1 MKILHYAE
9 YISIDKDKEFSKNM
23 TGYGYMVSD
32 IATSLA
38 NQDIDIDLLTFGGIT
53 NGKKYRNILILKKT
67 WSDIFLNINYK
78 YLFTNSINMI
88 KNVPKSDRKRIFL
101 SYIMFGF
108 FQKTIKNNNYNL
120 IHFHGIS
127 PASDILIRYCL
138 KNNIK
143 FIVTLHGLNS
153 FSKSI
158 KINSYYTE
166 VEKNFLKIAS
176 SQKIPVT
183 LISQGIK
190 KDIKSFLQV
199 KNMENFDV
207 VTNGCD
213 IKIKQTEYI
222 FNISEK
228 YNIKPNRKIALCIG
242 NFTKNKNQI
251 QVVKAYS
258 KLEQKDKDRFVIL
271 FLGNPNGDKEVKEFI
286 DTMQLSDDLIIC
298 STIPKNKIYNY
309 YAQADFTILAS
320 IQEGFGLSIIEGFV
334 YGLPSLTFNDL
345 NAITDIYNK
354 RVMITLKNRDDMT
367 LSHGMRD
374 MLNKT
379 WDKNIIKEYSSKFS
393 LEKMANKY
401 INLYKGLL

>member
-1 MKILHYAE
+1 MKILHYSE
-9 YISIDKDKEFSKNM
+9 YISIDGDKEFSKNI

-32 IATSLA
+32 IASSLP
-38 NQDIDIDLLTFGGIT
+38 NQGVDIDLLTFGGIT
-53 NGKKYRNILILKKT
+53 NGKKYHNISILKKT

-101 SYIMFGF
+101 SYVMFGF
-108 FQKTIKNNNYNL
+108 FQKTIKKNNYSL

-158 KINSYYTE
+158 KVSDFYNK
-166 VEKNFLKIAS
+166 VEKDFLNIAYS
-176 SQKIPVT
+176 EKIPVSV
-183 LISQGIK
+183 ISQGIK
-190 KDIKSFLQV
+190 KEIKNFLQV
-199 KNMENFDV
+199 KNLENFNV
-207 VTNGCD
+207 ITNGCD
-213 IKIKQTEYI
+213 TKIKKDKVQIDIYK
-222 FNISEK
+222 K

-242 NFTKNKNQI
+242 NFSKNKNQRE
-251 QVVKAYS
+251 VVKAYA
-258 KLEQKDKDRFVIL
+258 KLDRKDKDRFVIL
-271 FLGNPNGDKEVKEFI
+271 FLGNPNGDIEVKKLI
-286 DTMQLSDDLIIC
+286 DTMQLSNDLIIC
-298 STIPKNKIYNY
+298 STIPKNEIYNY

-334 YGLPSLTFNDL
+334 YGLPNLTFNDL
-345 NAITDIYNK
+345 DAIADIYNPES
-354 RVMITLKNRDDMT
+354 MITLQNREDMR
-367 LSHGMRD
+367 LSNGMID
-374 MLNKT
+374 ILNKT
-379 WDKNIIKEYSSKFS
+379 WDKDTIKEHSTIFS